1 MSRISV
7 ATGQSVLAG
16 EPIGAMGEAR
26 VASTSASRNG
36 NAALELYVEFRK
48 DGKPVDP
55 APWWADRFSGR
66 T

>member
-1 MSRISV
+1 MAGLNV
-7 ATGQSVLAG
+7 ASGQSVLAG

-26 VASTSASRNG
+26 VASASASVDESSTP
-36 NAALELYVEFRK
+36 ELYVEFRK